1 MRKILHN
8 NEIICIIANLEDA
21 KDGLDFLS
29 HDEDFIQ
36 VGTWNYKKGQ
46 VLPLHY
52 HNEFERTALRT
63 SECVFVFK
71 GKIECNLHSEDG
83 EFIETIIVN
92 AGEFIINLSQAH
104 ESKILEDTIV
114 LEVKNGPYFGPEKD
128 RTRIKKK

>member
-8 NEIICIIANLEDA
+8 NEIICIVADLEDT
-21 KDGLDFLS
+21 KEGLDFLS
-29 HDEDFIQ
+29 DDNDFIQ

-52 HNEFERTALRT
+52 HNKYERTASRT

-92 AGEFIINLSQAH
+92 AGQFIVNLSQAH
-104 ESKILEDTIV
+104 EFEILEDTIV

-128 RTRIKKK
+128 RTRIEKK

>member
-8 NEIICIIANLEDA
+8 NEIICIVANLEDT
-21 KDGLDFLS
+21 KEGLDFLS
-29 HDEDFIQ
+29 DDNDFIQ

-46 VLPLHY
+46 VLLLHY
-52 HNEFERTALRT
+52 HNKFERTALRT

-92 AGEFIINLSQAH
+92 AGEFIVNLSQAH

-128 RTRIKKK
+128 RTRIEKK

>member
-71 GKIECNLHSEDG
+71 GKIECNQHSEDG

-128 RTRIKKK
+128 RTRIEKL

>member
-8 NEIICIIANLEDA
+8 NEIICIISNLEDA
-21 KDGLDFLS
+21 KEGLDFLS
-29 HDEDFIQ
+29 EHNDFIQ

-46 VLPLHY
+46 FLPLHY
-52 HNEFERTALRT
+52 HNEFKRTALRT

-71 GKIECNLHSEDG
+71 GKIECNLYSEDG
-83 EFIETIIVN
+83 EFIETVVVN

-104 ESKILEDTIV
+104 EFIILEDTIV

-128 RTRIKKK
+128 RTRIEKK

>member
-8 NEIICIIANLEDA
+8 NEIICIVANLEDT
-21 KDGLDFLS
+21 KEGLDFLS
-29 HDEDFIQ
+29 DDNDFIQ

-83 EFIETIIVN
+83 EFIETIIAN

-104 ESKILEDTIV
+104 EYKILEDTVV
-114 LEVKNGPYFGPEKD
+114 LEVKNGPYFGPDKD
-128 RTRIKKK
+128 RTRIEKK